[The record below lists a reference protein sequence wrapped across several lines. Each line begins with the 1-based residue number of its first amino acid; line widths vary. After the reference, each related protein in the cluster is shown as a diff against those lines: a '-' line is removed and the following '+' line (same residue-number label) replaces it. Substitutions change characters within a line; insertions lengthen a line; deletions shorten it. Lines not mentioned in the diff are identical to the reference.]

1 MLKGRSKTKEGKLS
15 ATRKIKG
22 FSVRHRQ
29 ALMINLIGAPS
40 SGATAPRGPPR
51 GAHHDAPKWSA
62 TNTVAQAISPPHSN
76 RSTELAQKLMPMT
89 FLTQAIGKPILLAL
103 VLLAIW
109 IPTGSAELIVDK
121 GQLVIVDAS
130 GITTKTI
137 EFSSKTPS
145 SSAPQFELD
154 DESTLKATF
163 EILEKSSDAK
173 AASLFSP
180 HQVTFLATGVDTKLH
195 WATAVKT
202 RSKGKAKW
210 ELGLSRAPT
219 DLLSLSRTG
228 EVRLELIIGDVS
240 AVHAPVR
247 LNLATFKIPKN
258 LLLEYPYWDTKDGKP
273 PPTLE
278 LEKHYVQPELAW
290 TFQPPRK
297 KDNPVFSLAFVAI
310 VISPWIF
317 LLTAWSTISQH
328 TIGGF
333 KLFGAPKL
341 STTLFILTV
350 VSQEALIL
358 TYWAKLRLYQY
369 LPLAFLMSFPLILC
383 GRTALTELR
392 VRRKVSPISAAHLN
406 PNHAFAADGKGKKE

>member
-1 MLKGRSKTKEGKLS
+1 ML
-15 ATRKIKG
+15 A
-22 FSVRHRQ
+22 
-29 ALMINLIGAPS
+29 
-40 SGATAPRGPPR
+40 
-51 GAHHDAPKWSA
+51 
-62 TNTVAQAISPPHSN
+62 
-76 RSTELAQKLMPMT
+76 
-89 FLTQAIGKPILLAL
+89 
-103 VLLAIW
+103 
-109 IPTGSAELIVDK
+109 
-121 GQLVIVDAS
+121 
-130 GITTKTI
+130 
-137 EFSSKTPS
+137 
-145 SSAPQFELD
+145 
-154 DESTLKATF
+154 
-163 EILEKSSDAK
+163 
-173 AASLFSP
+173 
-180 HQVTFLATGVDTKLH
+180 
-195 WATAVKT
+195 
-202 RSKGKAKW
+202 
-210 ELGLSRAPT
+210 
-219 DLLSLSRTG
+219 
-228 EVRLELIIGDVS
+228 
-240 AVHAPVR
+240 
-247 LNLATFKIPKN
+247 
-258 LLLEYPYWDTKDGKP
+258 

-317 LLTAWSTISQH
+317 LLTAVSPLIETRGLRSCNELTKTFVLHRFTKLQWSTISQH